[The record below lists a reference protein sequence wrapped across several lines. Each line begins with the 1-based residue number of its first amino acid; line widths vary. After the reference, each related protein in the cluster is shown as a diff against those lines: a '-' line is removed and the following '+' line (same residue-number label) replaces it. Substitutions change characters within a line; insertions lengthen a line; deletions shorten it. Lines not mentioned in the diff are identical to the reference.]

1 MKLSPVTIV
10 VLAFFAALWLN
21 SGNDS
26 MPVAAENPVAEFDYG
41 DDPPP
46 LGAAVGATPPVIDSV
61 AAAEKADVSAFSDVP
76 PEPADVPKPMAATP
90 VASMPPGVSSS
101 PDNTDWVQNVVPV
114 HSGNSSGCAVAVA
127 PDTLLS
133 VYHVVKYNRAQVEIL
148 GTRVTTAV
156 THPPGVN
163 DLEHDG
169 AYLKVTNTG
178 LPSMRV
184 RAPVYYEPV
193 TVYGLATKTKQRGF
207 VSNYRIV
214 SLLPEMPG
222 IRSGDSGGAVVAD
235 DGCLVGLISGIPV
248 GFDKIPTN
256 PRLVA
261 FTRIDYLSPYLP
273 KQGMEGTNPDVPK
286 PVGDVFP
293 DQPSAFDPA
302 PVNKNQTTATVP
314 YKYQYWYEYRGYST
328 PRRRLF
334 R

>member
-1 MKLSPVTIV
+1 MKLNPVTII
-10 VLAFFAALWLN
+10 VLAVVGLVWMN
-21 SGNDS
+21 SDNRT
-26 MPVAAENPVAEFDYG
+26 MPVAAENPVATFDYG
-41 DDPPP
+41 DDAPP
-46 LGAAVGATPPVIDSV
+46 LGAAVGSTPPVIAGV
-61 AAAEKADVSAFSDVP
+61 ADVGKADVSAFGDVP
-76 PEPADVPKPMAATP
+76 PEPAETPKP

-101 PDNTDWVQNVVPV
+101 PESADWVQNVVPV
-114 HSGNSSGCAVAVA
+114 HSGNSSGCAVAVS
-127 PDTLLS
+127 PDTLVS

-193 TVYGLATKTKQRGF
+193 TIYGLTTKTKQRGF

-222 IRSGDSGGAVVAD
+222 IKSGDSGGAVVAD
-235 DGCLVGLISGIPV
+235 DGCLVGLISGVPV
-248 GFDKIPTN
+248 GYDNIPTN

-261 FTRIDYLSPYLP
+261 FTRLDYLMPHLP
-273 KQGMEGTNPDVPK
+273 KQGMESAKPEVPQ
-286 PVGDVFP
+286 PVGPLFP
-293 DQPSAFDPA
+293 NQPSAFDPA
-302 PVNKNQTTATVP
+302 PVNKNQETATAP
-314 YKYQYWYEYRGYST
+314 YRYQYQYEYRGYST

>member
-1 MKLSPVTIV
+1 MKLNPVTIV
-10 VLAFFAALWLN
+10 VLAIIGMLWMN
-21 SGNDS
+21 SGS
-26 MPVAAENPVAEFDYG
+26 STMPVAAENPVASFDYG
-41 DDPPP
+41 DDAPP
-46 LGAAVGATPPVIDSV
+46 LGAAVGSTPPVITGV
-61 AAAEKADVSAFSDVP
+61 ADVAKADVSAFGDVP
-76 PEPADVPKPMAATP
+76 PEPDDTPKPVAATP

-101 PDNTDWVQNVVPV
+101 PSSTDWVQNVVPV
-114 HSGNSSGCAVAVA
+114 HSGNSSGCAVAIS
-127 PDTLLS
+127 PDMLLS

-156 THPPGVN
+156 QHPPGVN

-184 RAPVYYEPV
+184 RPPMYYEPV
-193 TVYGLATKTKQRGF
+193 TIYGLATKTKQRGF

-235 DGCLVGLISGIPV
+235 DGCLVGLISGVPV
-248 GFDKIPTN
+248 GFDSIPTN

-261 FTRIDYLSPYLP
+261 FTRLDYLMPHLP
-273 KQGMEGTNPDVPK
+273 RQGMESSNPEVPK
-286 PVGDVFP
+286 PVGPVFP
-293 DQPSAFDPA
+293 EQPSAFEPPA
-302 PVNKNQTTATVP
+302 VNKNQETATVP
-314 YKYQYWYEYRGYST
+314 YQYQYRYEYRGYST